1 MAVEERR
8 IFFKNIKKGGTI
20 TTENIRFCFKK
31 INSSLVAF
39 AIRLICNSV
48 LFLLIERKIQF
59 WTLTVHKESSPTV
72 KETKELIK

>member
-8 IFFKNIKKGGTI
+8 LFFLNIKKGGTI

-48 LFLLIERKIQF
+48 LFLLIERIMQF
-59 WTLTVHKESSPTV
+59 WPLTVHKESSPTV